1 MPARSS
7 QSEVEQAVRLLVA
20 AQPKIIDFQYL
31 CLLQDHV
38 QESLSLS
45 SNPGSVRQSPQLLLN
60 IVCRGP
66 IRGKFCAICR
76 HSYGQ
81 ALGAATVTHSCRDET
96 KTSTIDDETRLF
108 NASKSKRLHS

>member
-38 QESLSLS
+38 QVS
-45 SNPGSVRQSPQLLLN
+45 RQ
-60 IVCRGP
+60 
-66 IRGKFCAICR
+66 R
-76 HSYGQ
+76 HSCI
-81 ALGAATVTHSCRDET
+81 ATSGASVPWLSCC
-96 KTSTIDDETRLF
+96 K
-108 NASKSKRLHS
+108 A